1 MARQPW
7 VAQIRNARTPAEQIA
22 TLRILKNEIVG
33 HPLKKEQAVH
43 QGVLDPVIRL
53 TFNKSSSRQ
62 DGKGHDHSFASR
74 SLSEEEMVRLQGL
87 QVLASIALG
96 GPPFLAPL
104 QSALPLPAIYS
115 NLCPSSNP
123 SQLVLASLRAL
134 SNLADASAL
143 ASNPHVLSI
152 NTLADGLFSRQ
163 HLASLCRILSQTSA
177 SSTVQTQI
185 SLAASLISRL
195 CRDERH
201 QQGLA
206 NTGVLDALATKLAS
220 FVAAEG
226 LVLPGADILAQR
238 DGLFEH
244 FPQAAPSN
252 SNMSVI
258 LEAIAVIIVD
268 SKFRASQLL
277 YSPSIL
283 AIFPVSQSTDFVPA
297 TNTRAAWN
305 AFNASSLSARQAQL
319 NAVDYLLPV
328 VPHHQ
333 LKSSSAQTSAFPPLG
348 TSNSSQNLALNGRS
362 STSKY
367 SSASIPSWNDVTSM
381 DTSMDIQD
389 TAMGEAEEPES
400 PLIAYLIFILRSR
413 VGLER
418 LMAASVLTVLY
429 RAGLT
434 NKTRETAIGLLVVP
448 VLVTMLDESPITSKG
463 KDVIA
468 DEEAV
473 TSDRAI
479 KERAPAI
486 LAMLITDSE
495 YLQKAAFDA
504 GVISKLSKMLKVSY
518 DPVAES
524 TSSRSWSP
532 HTVED
537 GDNIDVQQPRLGGNK
552 GQLPLLV
559 HKIKVREATLKAIAA
574 LVPFKDEFRKAI
586 VDQGMMPYIVESM
599 SPNPGKPS
607 PKSNDKSEKAT
618 NGSIESET
626 KQGYGTNPFSVL
638 VAACGAV
645 RALSRSVSVLRTTLI
660 DHGVAQPV
668 FRLLQHPDIEVQIA
682 ATATV
687 CNLLTDVSPMR
698 EPISEAGVL
707 KILCE
712 HARSNN
718 AKLRL
723 NALWALK
730 HFVHGVGNDMK
741 RLCLEELGQGWLV
754 QLICDDTEDEA
765 LSLSRG
771 NIERDHSPS
780 DEMDEDVE
788 MDQFEEQ
795 VNIAFGN
802 SFGRSTIS
810 RPSSSRSK
818 SIQQAELRLAALREA
833 ETNPSRKARKDDIAV
848 QEQGLD
854 FIRNLIGGAGQGGTA
869 ETTEM
874 IDFLFNALGQ
884 DRFFEILASKLKP
897 KIINPYNRSSPNT
910 ERKIAPPQAEI
921 IIAVGYILVHMAA
934 SVPRHRQ
941 LVIAQT
947 DLLKLLVPQFNHTSN
962 EVRVALCWLVTNLT
976 WMDDQNDGQACSQRA
991 NELKKLGFLSKL
1003 EMLEQDPE
1011 LNVRERAKSALWQIK
1026 QSY

>member
-7 VAQIRNARTPAEQIA
+7 VAQIRNARNSAEQIA
-22 TLRILKNEIVG
+22 ALRVLKNEIVG
-33 HPLKKEQAVH
+33 HPLKKELAVH
-43 QGVLDPVIRL
+43 LGVLDPVIRL
-53 TFNKSSSRQ
+53 TFSKTSSRQ
-62 DGKGHDHSFASR
+62 DGKGHDHSFASKA
-74 SLSEEEMVRLQGL
+74 LSEDEIVRLQGL

-104 QSALPLPAIYS
+104 QSAAPLPAIYS

-123 SQLVLASLRAL
+123 VPLVLASLRAL

-143 ASNPHVLSI
+143 ASNPHILSI
-152 NTLADGLFSRQ
+152 ATLADGLFSRQ
-163 HLASLCRILSQTSA
+163 HLGSLCRILSQTS
-177 SSTVQTQI
+177 SSPAVQTQI
-185 SLAASLISRL
+185 SIAASLISRL
-195 CRDERH
+195 CREERH

-206 NTGVLDALATKLAS
+206 NSGVLDALATKLAS

-238 DGLFEH
+238 DGLQDH
-244 FPQAAPSN
+244 FPHAAPPN
-252 SNMSVI
+252 ANLSVI
-258 LEAIAVIIVD
+258 LEAIAVIIAD

-283 AIFPVSQSTDFVPA
+283 AIFPASHSTAFVPA

-305 AFNASSLSARQAQL
+305 AFNAADLSTRQAQL

-333 LKSSSAQTSAFPPLG
+333 IKSSSAQASAFPPLG
-348 TSNSSQNLALNGRS
+348 TSNSSQNLALNSRS
-362 STSKY
+362 TFHKY
-367 SSASIPSWNDVTSM
+367 NSASLPSWNDIANM
-381 DTSMDIQD
+381 DSSLDTQD
-389 TAMGEAEEPES
+389 TAMGGTEEPES
-400 PLIAYLIFILRSR
+400 PLIAYLIFILRAR
-413 VGLER
+413 LGMER

-434 NKTRETAIGLLVVP
+434 NKTRESAIGLLVVP
-448 VLVTMLDESPITSKG
+448 LLATMLDEIPLTSKV
-463 KDVIA
+463 KDNLA
-468 DEEAV
+468 DEEALL
-473 TSDRAI
+473 SEWAI

-518 DPVAES
+518 DPVPES
-524 TSSRSWSP
+524 SDTRAWSP
-532 HTVED
+532 QAVED
-537 GDNIDVQQPRLGGNK
+537 SENLDVQQPRLGNN
-552 GQLPLLV
+552 GQPPLLV
-559 HKIKVREATLKAIAA
+559 HKVKVRESTLKAIAA
-574 LVPFKDEFRKAI
+574 LVPFKDEYRKAI
-586 VDQGMMPYIVESM
+586 VDQGMMPSIVESM
-599 SPNPGKPS
+599 SSNPGKPS
-607 PKSNDKSEKAT
+607 PKSVDKQEKAIA
-618 NGSIESET
+618 NGSSESES
-626 KQGYGTNPFSVL
+626 KQGYGSNPISVL
-638 VAACGAV
+638 ISACGAI

-660 DHGVAQPV
+660 DHGVAEPV

-698 EPISEAGVL
+698 QQISDLGVL

-712 HARSNN
+712 HAHSMN

-741 RLCLEELGQGWLV
+741 RQCLEELGQGWLV

-765 LSLSRG
+765 LSSSRG
-771 NIERDHSPS
+771 NGERAHTPS

-795 VNIAFGN
+795 VDLAFN
-802 SFGRSTIS
+802 SFGRSNIS

-818 SIQQAELRLAALREA
+818 SIQQAELRLAALRDA

-897 KIINPYNRSSPNT
+897 KIINPYSRGSPNT
-910 ERKIAPPQAEI
+910 ERKIVPPQPEI

-934 SVPRHRQ
+934 SIPRHRQ

-947 DLLKLLVPQFNHTSN
+947 ELLKLLVPQFNHSSI

-976 WMDDQNDGQACSQRA
+976 WMDDQNDGQNCAQRA
-991 NELKKLGFLSKL
+991 NELKKLGFLNKL

-1026 QSY
+1026 QTY

>member
-7 VAQIRNARTPAEQIA
+7 VAQIRNARTSAEQIA
-22 TLRILKNEIVG
+22 ALRVLKNEIVG
-33 HPLKKEQAVH
+33 HPIKKELAVH

-53 TFNKSSSRQ
+53 TFNKLGSRQ

-74 SLSEEEMVRLQGL
+74 ALTEEEMVRLQGL

-96 GPPFLAPL
+96 RSSLPRNCVSYAKGSIGGPPFLAPI

-134 SNLADASAL
+134 SNLADATAL
-143 ASNPHVLSI
+143 ASNSHILSI
-152 NTLADGLFSRQ
+152 STLADGLFSRQ
-163 HLASLCRILSQTSA
+163 HIGSLCRILSQTSA
-177 SSTVQTQI
+177 SSFIQTQI
-185 SLAASLISRL
+185 TLAASLISRL
-195 CRDERH
+195 CREERH

-206 NTGVLDALATKLAS
+206 NSGVLDALATKLAS

-244 FPQAAPSN
+244 FPQAAPPN
-252 SNMSVI
+252 SNLAAI
-258 LEAIAVIIVD
+258 LEAIAVIIAD

-283 AIFPVSQSTDFVPA
+283 AIFPVSHSTDFVPA
-297 TNTRAAWN
+297 TNHRAAWN
-305 AFNASSLSARQAQL
+305 AFNAAPLSARQAQL

-367 SSASIPSWNDVTSM
+367 NSASLPSWNDITNM
-381 DTSMDIQD
+381 DTSMEVQD
-389 TAMGEAEEPES
+389 APMGDAEEPES

-413 VGLER
+413 LGLER

-448 VLVTMLDESPITSKG
+448 LLATMLDETAAAGKA

-473 TSDRAI
+473 MSERAI

-518 DPVAES
+518 DPVPDS
-524 TSSRSWSP
+524 PNTHSWSP
-532 HTVED
+532 RSVED
-537 GDNIDVQQPRLGGNK
+537 GDNNDVQQPRLGNN
-552 GQLPLLV
+552 GQPPLLI
-559 HKIKVREATLKAIAA
+559 HKVKVREATLKAIAA
-574 LVPFKDEFRKAI
+574 LVPFKDEYRKAI

-599 SPNPGKPS
+599 SSNPGKPS

-618 NGSIESET
+618 NGSVET
-626 KQGYGTNPFSVL
+626 EVKQGYGTNPISVL
-638 VAACGAV
+638 VAACGAI

-668 FRLLQHPDIEVQIA
+668 FRLLRHPDIEVQIA
-682 ATATV
+682 ATAAI

-698 EPISEAGVL
+698 EV
-707 KILCE
+707 
-712 HARSNN
+712 
-718 AKLRL
+718 
-723 NALWALK
+723 
-730 HFVHGVGNDMK
+730 
-741 RLCLEELGQGWLV
+741 
-754 QLICDDTEDEA
+754 
-765 LSLSRG
+765 
-771 NIERDHSPS
+771 S
-780 DEMDEDVE
+780 DLP
-788 MDQFEEQ
+788 
-795 VNIAFGN
+795 A
-802 SFGRSTIS
+802 
-810 RPSSSRSK
+810 
-818 SIQQAELRLAALREA
+818 
-833 ETNPSRKARKDDIAV
+833 
-848 QEQGLD
+848 
-854 FIRNLIGGAGQGGTA
+854 LIG
-869 ETTEM
+869 
-874 IDFLFNALGQ
+874 I
-884 DRFFEILASKLKP
+884 R
-897 KIINPYNRSSPNT
+897 
-910 ERKIAPPQAEI
+910 
-921 IIAVGYILVHMAA
+921 
-934 SVPRHRQ
+934 
-941 LVIAQT
+941 
-947 DLLKLLVPQFNHTSN
+947 
-962 EVRVALCWLVTNLT
+962 
-976 WMDDQNDGQACSQRA
+976 
-991 NELKKLGFLSKL
+991 
-1003 EMLEQDPE
+1003 
-1011 LNVRERAKSALWQIK
+1011 
-1026 QSY
+1026 